1 MKSTTSTLVHKIIE
15 PKVKSSGQY
24 PAIIL
29 LHGRGANENDLLEL
43 AEYLDERL
51 FIISARAP
59 FTLSNGGF
67 TWYDILDVG
76 MPEPAMFEQSYAKLM
91 QFLDDVKKNYP
102 VNPAKIFFGGFSM
115 GTVMSFCV
123 ALTQP
128 ASVAGVAANSGL
140 IPEGTSLQF
149 QWNAV
154 KGKPFFV
161 AHGKYDPIIPVS
173 FAQRAREL
181 LQKAEACVT
190 YREYDMQHQI
200 SEESLNDLMQ
210 WLSRQLH

>member
-1 MKSTTSTLVHKIIE
+1 MKPTTSTLVHKIIE
-15 PKVKSSGQY
+15 PKVKSSGHH
-24 PAIIL
+24 PALIL
-29 LHGRGANENDLLEL
+29 LHGRGANENDLLGL

-59 FTLSNGGF
+59 FSLSYGGY
-67 TWYDILDVG
+67 TWYEILDVG
-76 MPEPAMFEQSYAKLM
+76 MPEPEMFQQSYDKLL
-91 QFLDDVKKNYP
+91 QFFEDVKKSYP
-102 VNPAKIFFGGFSM
+102 VNPEKMYFGGFSM

-123 ALTQP
+123 ALTLP
-128 ASVAGVAANSGL
+128 SSVAGVAANSGL
-140 IPEGTSLQF
+140 IPEGTSLKF
-149 QWNAV
+149 QWNAI

-173 FAQRAREL
+173 FAQRAHEL

-210 WLSRQLH
+210 WISHQLR